1 MTKKQKKML
10 IRICVSAVLLIA
22 LHFLPE
28 DFPRIAGEADGG
40 FPQRLIRMLLY
51 AVPYGIIGH
60 DILRKTS

>member
-28 DFPRIAGEADGG
+28 DFPASRGK
-40 FPQRLIRMLLY
+40 RT
-51 AVPYGIIGH
+51 AVSRSG
-60 DILRKTS
+60 